1 MGICRFEIKNILFHF
16 RLTVTWIFRQFDD
29 SLNELRLAKELDVTA
44 TVIFSWQMFRIQLS
58 LKKVFGD
65 LLSICCVTFIYF
77 LFYIQKIKI
86 KYFFAFAFNAKSFA
100 IAILAFFYF
109 FLLVTFSGR
118 TAKSFLANVLTLLI
132 KKACD
137 QDLNHS
143 LDTSRNISRKIVPQ
157 IVIRNACGTW
167 NMLLTVTSIHSI
179 QKNLRNSQKIGKKL
193 AS

>member
-1 MGICRFEIKNILFHF
+1 
-16 RLTVTWIFRQFDD
+16 
-29 SLNELRLAKELDVTA
+29 
-44 TVIFSWQMFRIQLS
+44 MFRIQLL

-100 IAILAFFYF
+100 IAIRAFFYF

-157 IVIRNACGTW
+157 IVIRDACGTW
-167 NMLLTVTSIHSI
+167 HMLLTVTSIHSI
-179 QKNLRNSQKIGKKL
+179 QKNLRNSQKIGKL

>member
-1 MGICRFEIKNILFHF
+1 
-16 RLTVTWIFRQFDD
+16 
-29 SLNELRLAKELDVTA
+29 
-44 TVIFSWQMFRIQLS
+44 MFRIQLS

-65 LLSICCVTFIYF
+65 LLSICCVAFIYF

-86 KYFFAFAFNAKSFA
+86 KYFFPFAFNAKSFS
-100 IAILAFFYF
+100 IAILAFLNF

-157 IVIRNACGTW
+157 IVIRDKCGTW
-167 NMLLTVTSIHSI
+167 HMLWTVTSIHSI
-179 QKNLRNSQKIGKKL
+179 QKNLRNSQKIGNKL

>member
-1 MGICRFEIKNILFHF
+1 M
-16 RLTVTWIFRQFDD
+16 
-29 SLNELRLAKELDVTA
+29 AK
-44 TVIFSWQMFRIQLS
+44 MFRIQLS

-100 IAILAFFYF
+100 IAIRAFFYF